1 MTTLLAKAF
10 AEAMKLSP
18 EEQDAFAR
26 WMLDELED
34 EARWSRS
41 FAESLD
47 ILEQLADEA
56 LDELRAGKTKRL
68 IGCGG

>member
-10 AEAMKLSP
+10 AEAVKLSP
-18 EEQDAFAR
+18 EDQDAFAR

-34 EARWSRS
+34 EARWSNS
-41 FAESLD
+41 FAKSLD
-47 ILEQLADEA
+47 VLERLGNEA
-56 LDELRAGKTKRL
+56 LEELHAGKTKRL